1 MDNWPEVTILI
12 CTYERKE
19 ELEKTVAALRE
30 NLDYPNLKWLICD
43 DSSPSKF
50 AVELSRTRPYKLSP
64 LRVVH
69 TAQNSGWGVN
79 VNHGL
84 SEVKSD
90 YVFFIEDDY
99 VLKKKLDLK
108 IGMAL
113 LLSQPHIGML
123 RYRGTAGEHI
133 LFHQL
138 DADITGIMPDYRD
151 GMGLPGHLTFA
162 LLDSG
167 SPSLYLYSHGA
178 HLKRKSFHE
187 FYGAYP
193 EGMKLGETEESYAH
207 TVKAKMKIPGAPCLA
222 ILPDWIVNWF
232 DHIGHSYQL
241 TEADKAISPG
251 QPAETIIPEPPN
263 VQ

>member
-1 MDNWPEVTILI
+1 MDWPEVTILI
-12 CTYERKE
+12 CTYERKD
-19 ELEKTVAALRE
+19 ELEKTVTALRE
-30 NLDYPNLKWLICD
+30 NFDYPNLKWLICD
-43 DSSPSKF
+43 DSSPSKY
-50 AVELSRTRPYKLSP
+50 AVELSRTKPYRSPP

-69 TAQNSGWGVN
+69 TAQNSGWGAN

-84 SEVKSD
+84 SEVKSEF
-90 YVFFIEDDY
+90 VFFIEDDY
-99 VLKKKLDLK
+99 VLKKPLDLK

-113 LLSQPHIGML
+113 LLTQPHVGML

-133 LFHQL
+133 ILHQL
-138 DADITGIMPDYRD
+138 DANVSEQLPDHRD
-151 GMGLPGHLTFA
+151 GMGTPGHLTFA

-187 FYGAYP
+187 FYGMYP
-193 EGMKLGETEESYAH
+193 EGLKLGETEEGYAH
-207 TVKAKMKIPGAPCLA
+207 IVKNRMKDPGAPALA

-232 DHIGHSYQL
+232 DHIGRSYQL
-241 TEADKAISPG
+241 TDADKSIVVAGPV
-251 QPAETIIPEPPN
+251 ETVNLEPPD